1 MNADLLDLLLV
12 VAALLFAASG
22 YRQGFVVGVLSFVG
36 FLGGGVVGAKIAP
49 SLAGVG
55 PLGNLPEAV
64 VGLVI
69 VFLAASI
76 GQVFA
81 TLLGGALRRRLT
93 ARPARQVDAIGG
105 AATTRVGLLLVSRLA
120 GPAVAYA
127 PVPTAASPVT
137 PPFVPRPAGRRL
149 RRREP
154 AAARPPPRGDSH
166 AWRAWGRG
174 AKRWECGARKSG
186 MSLGQTRLSGGM
198 ARNGPSVSTS
208 WSHARCRSVALV
220 FRPTAFLGRAISWS
234 ILLRHHG

>member
-76 GQVFA
+76 GQVLA

-93 ARPARQVDAIGG
+93 ARPARQGDAIGG
-105 AATTRVGLLLVSRLA
+105 VGRRGAGLLLASR
-120 GPAVAYA
+120 P
-127 PVPTAASPVT
+127 
-137 PPFVPRPAGRRL
+137 
-149 RRREP
+149 
-154 AAARPPPRGDSH
+154 
-166 AWRAWGRG
+166 
-174 AKRWECGARKSG
+174 
-186 MSLGQTRLSGGM
+186 
-198 ARNGPSVSTS
+198 
-208 WSHARCRSVALV
+208 
-220 FRPTAFLGRAISWS
+220 GRAA
-234 ILLRHHG
+234 GT